1 MAEALLRGIRP
12 QDGPFAGPVRE
23 LLQTA
28 AETTTIPVL
37 VILVV
42 IAFAAVQNRID
53 RRDPKLAAAPVRTEP
68 EYMEFD

>member
-1 MAEALLRGIRP
+1 MRAVAEALLRRIRP

-42 IAFAAVQNRID
+42 IAFVGGAEPD
-53 RRDPKLAAAPVRTEP
+53 RPA
-68 EYMEFD
+68 